1 MNIKEFTN
9 QTVRQQERAAFVQGH
24 EEKVREMSKMPNL
37 TLTDADP
44 APTGGMLYLAHRGH
58 IDNLEYIVWNCHH
71 GDALTNGY
79 YTNDVWDAYREYEE
93 RQGR

>member
-1 MNIKEFTN
+1 MNNKFIY
-9 QTVRQQERAAFVQGH
+9 QSVH
-24 EEKVREMSKMPNL
+24 EKTREEYVNGFEEQVREMSRMNNL

-44 APTGGMLYLAHRGH
+44 SPTGGMLFLAHRGS
-58 IDNLEYIVWNCHH
+58 IESLEYIVWNCHH

>member
-1 MNIKEFTN
+1 MHNTFTA
-9 QTVRQQERAAFVQGH
+9 QSVQEKTRQAFVQEH
-24 EEKVREMSKMPNL
+24 EERVREMSRMSNL

-44 APTGGMLYLAHRGH
+44 APTGGMLYLAHRGG
-58 IDNLEYIVWNCHH
+58 IESLEYIVWNCHH